1 MTICDLKIGENAYVH
16 KILGNKNLAKRLL
29 ALGCIEGA
37 EIIIKGSAP
46 FGDPL
51 ILNVRGFNLALRK
64 KDAKNIN
71 VIRIKETCDENCCIN
86 R

>member
-1 MTICDLKIGENAYVH
+1 MTICDLKIGDFAY
-16 KILGNKNLAKRLL
+16 IDTIIGNKNLAKRLL
-29 ALGCIEGA
+29 ALGCIEGT
-37 EIIIKGSAP
+37 EVEVKGCAP

-51 ILNVRGFNLALRK
+51 ILNIRGFNLALRK

-71 VIRIKETCDENCCIN
+71 ITKVKEKNHEDCCVN